1 MIIQYLHWEK
11 FKNWETKEDV
21 MKLKQGFIMREIAG
35 EIIVVPSGDELNLNM
50 MITLNDTGRFLWKHL
65 EIGINMN
72 DLVQAMLEE
81 YDVDEQTARTGAERF
96 VEKLRER
103 NFLETEQR

>member
-1 MIIQYLHWEK
+1 
-11 FKNWETKEDV
+11 

-103 NFLETEQR
+103 NFLETE